1 MHTFSY
7 HDTHLYCEST
17 SLAKLAE
24 DVGTPCYVYS
34 EDTIRRNFQQLT
46 EALSGLDHRICYAMK
61 ANSNLAILRLMH
73 NLGGAFDLVSG
84 GEIER
89 VLAAGGSIEKSVFA
103 GVGKT
108 DSEISLALEHG
119 IYSFHVES
127 EPELERINRIA
138 GERGV
143 KAPVALRINPDVD
156 AQTHAKITTGKSDN
170 KFGIP
175 YDHALDAYA
184 YARDLPNLKIIGVQ
198 MHIGSQI
205 TKIDP
210 FVAAVKRMRPMVQK
224 LKEKHALEYFSIGG
238 GIGIIYDPALE
249 SGAASWWED
258 EGADLLTPRRY
269 GEALVP
275 LLKDLG
281 LAIFIEPGRFMT
293 GNAGALLTRVEYV
306 KTGKAKKFVIVDA
319 AMNDLARPSMYDAY
333 HQIVPVENTP
343 EEDNGPSSITADGV
357 GPVCESGDCFAKA
370 REMKPVK
377 EGDLLAILSAGAYGF
392 VMAGRY
398 NTRALP
404 AEVLVSGKNFSV
416 INNRE
421 TFAQIIANENIPE
434 YLRSS

>member
-1 MHTFSY
+1 MHAFSY
-7 HDTHLYCEST
+7 HDNKLYCESIALT
-17 SLAKLAE
+17 TLAQE
-24 DVGTPCYVYS
+24 VGTPCYVYS
-34 EDTIRRNFQQLT
+34 EDTIRNNFEKLT

-61 ANSNLAILRLMH
+61 ANSNLAILRLVH

-89 VLAAGGSIEKSVFA
+89 VLAAGGSIGKSVFA

-108 DSEISLALEHG
+108 DSEIGLALEHG

-210 FVAAVKRMRPMVQK
+210 FVAAVKRMRPMVEK
-224 LKEKHALEYFSIGG
+224 LKEKYSLEYFSIGG
-238 GIGIIYDPALE
+238 GLGIIYDPALE
-249 SGAASWWED
+249 SGAASWWEN
-258 EGADLLTPRRY
+258 EGADLLTPQRY

-333 HQIVPVENTP
+333 HQMVPLEKAGK
-343 EEDNGPSSITADGV
+343 EDDSALVTADVV
-357 GPVCESGDCFAKA
+357 GPICESGDCFAKA

-398 NTRALP
+398 NTRAMP
-404 AEVLVSGKNFSV
+404 AEVLVSGKTFSV

-421 TFAQIIANENIPE
+421 TFAQIIANENIPQH
-434 YLRSS
+434 LRTS